1 MASTELPWDYPRLHR
16 AFLDRFETLSPHLKR
31 IARYALSDPSRFALQ
46 TVAEISR
53 GCSVQPSTV
62 VRFAKTFGYSGFSD
76 MQNVFRLRLIEGSE
90 SYREQVHEHR
100 GRLET
105 VTGDDPAA
113 ILGEFASAS
122 VLAVER
128 LKETL
133 DADMLQ
139 EAATMMNAATAIYV
153 VGQQRAHPVT
163 SCLAYWLIESECRC
177 HMLDPAVGL
186 LTRQIG
192 TIATDELL
200 VVIGLD
206 ESPDEVLDA
215 VSEAHDRGVPVL
227 AITDSE
233 VNRLARDST
242 LCFVLRDADVHRIA
256 PLAPHIVLVQSLVI
270 ALDALRDG
278 QRSGVVQ
285 REAVG

>member
-1 MASTELPWDYPRLHR
+1 
-16 AFLDRFETLSPHLKR
+16 
-31 IARYALSDPSRFALQ
+31 
-46 TVAEISR
+46 
-53 GCSVQPSTV
+53 
-62 VRFAKTFGYSGFSD
+62 
-76 MQNVFRLRLIEGSE
+76 
-90 SYREQVHEHR
+90 
-100 GRLET
+100 
-105 VTGDDPAA
+105 
-113 ILGEFASAS
+113 
-122 VLAVER
+122 
-128 LKETL
+128 
-133 DADMLQ
+133 
-139 EAATMMNAATAIYV
+139 MMNAATAIYV
-153 VGQQRAHPVT
+153 VGQQRALPVT

-186 LTRQIG
+186 PTRQIR

-270 ALDALRDG
+270 ALDGLRYG